1 MATRDIVGGQWQPG
15 RTTAPDDF
23 WDFGTTDFGAYIP
36 KMNVE
41 QTFAE
46 RPADLWETARLAQM
60 GSRGLLP
67 QWQQQRFQGIEP
79 ALGSYYL
86 AGGPGTF
93 AEYMKAQAQTATTD
107 LETRANW
114 ANAIAASRAMAVQ
127 DQPWLSEET
136 TSVPPTTLTPQ
147 QVAMQQWMQPGSAG
161 RASTLAMAGAG
172 LGGGV
177 GLGAQA
183 RQAALGNLYDLYA
196 ARAEATGTSPGT
208 FLSWLSGKVG
218 RQEPSAAPSAEAQRQ
233 QYAAPSEEAERQR
246 YAAETQ
252 SAWERLGI

>member
-1 MATRDIVGGQWQPG
+1 MATRDIVGGQWQTG

-67 QWQQQRFQGIEP
+67 QWQQQRFQGFEP

-93 AEYMKAQAQTATTD
+93 AEYMKAQAQTPTSD

-127 DQPWLSEET
+127 DQPWLPDLPEPEAAAAVADGAPAMT
-136 TSVPPTTLTPQ
+136 PEQLVMQGYLTGEG
-147 QVAMQQWMQPGSAG
+147 ARS
-161 RASTLAMAGAG
+161 RALAMAGTAM
-172 LGGGV
+172 GGGV
-177 GLGAQA
+177 GIGAQA
-183 RQAALGNLYDLYA
+183 RQAALGNLYDLYS
-196 ARAEATGTSPGT
+196 ARAAATGTSPGT
-208 FLSWLSGKVG
+208 FLRW
-218 RQEPSAAPSAEAQRQ
+218 
-233 QYAAPSEEAERQR
+233 
-246 YAAETQ
+246 
-252 SAWERLGI
+252 

>member
-1 MATRDIVGGQWQPG
+1 MATRDIVGGQWQTG

-67 QWQQQRFQGIEP
+67 QWQQQRFQGFEP

-114 ANAIAASRAMAVQ
+114 ANAIAASRALETPVAEGEARL
-127 DQPWLSEET
+127 QPWLGGD
-136 TSVPPTTLTPQ
+136 PPVGPDIISGTLTPQ
-147 QVAMQQWMQPGSAG
+147 QIAMQQWMQPGAEG

-218 RQEPSAAPSAEAQRQ
+218 TPSTETS
-233 QYAAPSEEAERQR
+233 SE
-246 YAAETQ
+246 
-252 SAWERLGI
+252 